1 MNKSEDN
8 IVDYLVMC
16 IGNRDGGDDAIGPYI
31 ADKLTQEKVDLV
43 VLDCGIVPENFT
55 SVVKRSN
62 PNNLI
67 IIDAV
72 EMGLSSGEIRIVP
85 KEKIGVMH
93 ISTHG
98 IPISVLINYLE
109 QYVENIFFIG
119 IQPEVMS
126 GEISENVKVSGEKLV
141 KIIKNNSLGQVKI
154 YKDGNSKRLTA

>member
-31 ADKLTQEKVDLV
+31 ADKLTQEKGDLV

-55 SVVKRSN
+55 SVVKRNN
-62 PNNLI
+62 PKNLI

-109 QYVENIFFIG
+109 QYVENIMFIG
-119 IQPEVMS
+119 IQPENMS
-126 GEISENVKVSGEKLV
+126 GDICENVKKSGNELV
-141 KIIKNNSLGQVKI
+141 KIIKNDNLEQVKA
-154 YKDGNSKRLTA
+154 LQE